1 MSPTVLQRIYQT
13 LGLTGDQEPRDPTNP
28 PQRNPPSPLPTFVNF
43 IRSRFRLI
51 NQPPKAEEIAAAFTR
66 RLETALQGL
75 DKQLASCD
83 LFTLPAGSHEWTDT
97 GISLAAGES
106 VTLMGDGGLYL
117 SRRLD
122 VVIGAN
128 FGLWYR
134 IVNQDGTGYIN
145 TLPLGGAVVTAEQS
159 GRLQLIAAVPGEFG
173 DSQGGFDPNIASLE
187 VSGQFTAVVLRWRA
201 DTEKSLTTAATAD
214 EDLFGP
220 VLARFKEP
228 IQPPKGWHYLWRL
241 GESEIYQEKE
251 DGLCCATH
259 ANGGILQY
267 PVNIALNSDLVFNWQ
282 WCVDALPSTLAE
294 HIQPTHDYLSIA
306 LEFDNGLDLT
316 YMWSSNLDVDTIFQ
330 CPLPWWDKRETH
342 WVLRNNPAD
351 LGRWLNES
359 RNVLA
364 DYQRAIGGPPPNKV
378 VGVWLIANS
387 AFQRG
392 EGHCRYRQINLQNEQ
407 GTEIIY
413 G

>member
-1 MSPTVLQRIYQT
+1 MSPTVLQRLYQT
-13 LGLTGDQEPRDPTNP
+13 LGLTGNQEPRDPASP
-28 PQRNPPSPLPTFVNF
+28 PERNAPSPLPTFAHYV
-43 IRSRFRLI
+43 RSRFRLQ
-51 NQPPKAEEIAAAFTR
+51 NQPPKAEDIATAFR
-66 RLETALQGL
+66 QRLEAGLQAL
-75 DKQLASCD
+75 DKQLSSCD
-83 LFTLPAGSHEWTDT
+83 LFTLPAGSQEWTDT
-97 GISLAAGES
+97 GINLAAGES
-106 VTLMGDGGLYL
+106 ITVMGDGGLYL

-122 VVIGAN
+122 VVIGPN

-134 IVNQDGTGYIN
+134 IINRDNKGHIN
-145 TLPLGGAVVTAEQS
+145 TLPLGGAVITAEQ
-159 GRLQLIAAVPGEFG
+159 GGTLELIAAVPGEFG
-173 DSQGGFDPNIASLE
+173 DAQGGFDPDTASLKVNGE
-187 VSGQFTAVVLRWRA
+187 FAAAVLRWQV
-201 DTEKSLTTAATAD
+201 DTEEALSAAAAAD
-214 EDLFGP
+214 VNLFGP

-241 GESEIYQEKE
+241 GASEIYQDK
-251 DGLCCATH
+251 DNSLCCATH

-267 PVNIALNSDLVFNWQ
+267 PVNLALNSDLVFNWQ
-282 WCVDALPSTLAE
+282 WWVDALPSKLAE

-316 YMWSSNLDVDTIFQ
+316 YMWSSDLDIDTIFQ

-342 WVLRNNPAD
+342 WVLRNDPAD

-364 DYQRAIGGPPPNKV
+364 DYKRAIGGPLPNKV

-392 EGHCRYRQINLQNEQ
+392 EGRCRYRQINLRNEQ
-407 GTEIIY
+407 GTKIIY
-413 G
+413 D